1 MHTEQ
6 VQGGVVL
13 LEAMGLGV
21 VLLMNVDGLVLGLGL
36 FWAEANRSDLY
47 MRIQDREAIWHDVH
61 YNSRTISCCEEWLW
75 QGSLYHDAKGKG
87 GMKSDSIGFD
97 LRFTANFCSLDC
109 PEIWWYNHD
118 RSGRK
123 LETR

>member
-21 VLLMNVDGLVLGLGL
+21 VLLIGCEWTGLGAWTL
-36 FWAEANRSDLY
+36 LGRSKQERSIYENTRLRGDLE
-47 MRIQDREAIWHDVH
+47 RCALHP
-61 YNSRTISCCEEWLW
+61 RTISCCEEWLW

-97 LRFTANFCSLDC
+97 LRFTAKRCSLDC